1 MHFCQKCDIINY
13 QRVAYGVSPVE
24 STRFLIGRK
33 IMGADLSNTVVTNL
47 NVNNIKDYV
56 TQFINKDVVI
66 TRIEKSKANALRC
79 KIISLSTNIFMVQI
93 HIGKDKLISKS
104 FMYNDLLA
112 NKISI
117 QEDIN

>member
-1 MHFCQKCDIINY
+1 M
-13 QRVAYGVSPVE
+13 E
-24 STRFLIGRK
+24 T
-33 IMGADLSNTVVTNL
+33 DLNNTVVTNL

-56 TQFINKDVVI
+56 MQFINKNVII
-66 TRIEKSKANALRC
+66 TRIEKSKANAIHC
-79 KIISLSTNIFMVQI
+79 KIVSLSTNIFMVQM

-117 QEDIN
+117 KEDI